1 MPASIAAIVILSS
14 ASRLRDSL
22 RVLLKS
28 TRPLIPI
35 EAAEGLEAALPR
47 LRGTAPA
54 LVLIDA
60 ALPGGAAWAA
70 LEQIRQIYPQHRC
83 VILAQTAADQ
93 AQGRAAGVP
102 VVGLDG
108 LTAVGLLAAGR
119 LAAESGDTV

>member
-1 MPASIAAIVILSS
+1 MPANIAAIVILSS
-14 ASRLRDSL
+14 AGRLRDSL

-35 EAAEGLEAALPR
+35 EPAEGLEPARPR
-47 LRGTAPA
+47 LAGAAPV

-60 ALPGGAAWAA
+60 TLPEGAAWAA
-70 LEQIRQIYPQHRC
+70 LEEIRRLYPQHRC

-102 VVGLDG
+102 VVGPES
-108 LTAVGLLAAGR
+108 LTAMSLLAT
-119 LAAESGDTV
+119 AEARNKV